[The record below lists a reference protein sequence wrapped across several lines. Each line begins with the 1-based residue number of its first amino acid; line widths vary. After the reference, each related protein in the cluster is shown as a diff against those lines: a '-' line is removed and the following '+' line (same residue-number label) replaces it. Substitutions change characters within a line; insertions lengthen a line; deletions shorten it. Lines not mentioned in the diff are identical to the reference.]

1 MGDLFSNTKKDE
13 LLLNKIKKL
22 KELIENIDHLKRTVE
37 EVEEIVDFD
46 EETPSESEKSNEYV
60 LLDSPKKEA
69 NALEQELMEEIARN
83 KKGLI
88 MAKIIEYTDRE
99 RSSSKDIKRIIVDKH
114 KYCSKA
120 TYYRYIDELK
130 KEGKLQQ
137 IEINNR
143 RYLSLG

>member
-120 TYYRYIDELK
+120 TYYRYIEELK